1 MIGGSAAIG
10 GWIAQLVFWVLI
22 AIGAGSRELGL
33 KAVALFVV
41 MWLAGFFGLPRLSLG
56 AMLFSPYTAVLD
68 IVLVFLI
75 FKGDVKL

>member
-1 MIGGSAAIG
+1 MTGSAAIG

-33 KAVALFVV
+33 KAVALFIV
-41 MWLAGFFGLPRLSLG
+41 MWLAGLFGLPHLVLG
-56 AMLFSPYTAVLD
+56 AMLFSPYVAVLD